1 MQAATIPFLLA
12 YFTLGLALNLYLLRW
27 LRPALGWRWRV
38 SLWFLLLALLLTLLP
53 VASRLCDRWG
63 HYHLALIM
71 GVPGYAWMAVVLWG
85 VCFGCLAEIANAGM
99 RHASFTAP
107 SVRRLVLSPRQLV
120 CAVGALSVFLAAWGA
135 VEVKTLQTVTIRIR
149 TPRLRAGAT
158 PIRIVQVSDI
168 HISPLVGH
176 TTLERLIASIADATP
191 DLLLCTG
198 DVFDSTAP
206 EMDDC
211 AKALARIPAPMGKFA
226 CLGNHEFY
234 LGVGKSLHLLDLA
247 GFTVL
252 RQDRA
257 VVERAGTQVEIRG
270 VDDPAGRYTG
280 DKPMTD
286 ENGILR
292 GGQSQAFSIL
302 LKHQPRICDGA
313 VQPPDLQLSGHTHG
327 GQIRPAQIFARLAY
341 PRWRGHYEL
350 GDGRRLYVSRGVGTW
365 GPPIR
370 VLARPE
376 ITLCII
382 EPE

>member
-1 MQAATIPFLLA
+1 MISFLITYLV
-12 YFTLGLALNLYLLRW
+12 LGLALNLYLLRW

-63 HYHLALIM
+63 HYHWALVT

-85 VCFGCLAEIANAGM
+85 VCSSCLAEIANAGM
-99 RHASFTAP
+99 RLASFAAP
-107 SVRRLVLSPRQLV
+107 SVRRLILSPRQV
-120 CAVGALSVFLAAWGA
+120 VRAVGTLSVLLAVWGV
-135 VEVKTLQTVTIRIR
+135 VEVKTLETVTIRIR
-149 TPRLRAGAT
+149 TPRLLAGAV

-168 HISPLVGH
+168 HFSPLVGRP
-176 TTLERLIASIADATP
+176 TLERLIESIELADP

-206 EMDDC
+206 QMDDF
-211 AKALARIPAPMGKFA
+211 AKVFAQIPAPMGKFA

-234 LGVGKSLHLLDLA
+234 LGVGNSLRLMDLA
-247 GFTVL
+247 GFRVL

-257 VVERAGTQVEIRG
+257 VVGRAGTKVEIRG

-280 DKPMTD
+280 EKPMTD

-292 GGQSQAFSIL
+292 GGQSGAFSIL
-302 LKHQPRICDGA
+302 LKHQPRLCGEA
-313 VQPPDLQLSGHTHG
+313 VRPPDLQLSGHTHG
-327 GQIRPAQIFARLAY
+327 GQILPAQIFARLVY
-341 PRWRGHYEL
+341 PRWRGLYEL
-350 GDGRRLYVSRGVGTW
+350 GDGRRLHVSRGVGTW

-376 ITLCII
+376 ITLFII

>member
-1 MQAATIPFLLA
+1 MIPFLIA
-12 YFTLGLALNLYLLRW
+12 YCSLGLALNLYLLRW
-27 LRPALGWRWRV
+27 LRPALGWRWRG

-63 HYHLALIM
+63 HYHLALVM

-85 VCFGCLAEIANAGM
+85 VCFGCLAEIVNAGM
-99 RHASFTAP
+99 RLASFTAP
-107 SVRRLVLSPRQLV
+107 SVRRLVLSPRQVV

-135 VEVKTLQTVTIRIR
+135 VEVKTLETVTIRIR
-149 TPRLRAGAT
+149 TPRLRAGAA
-158 PIRIVQVSDI
+158 PVRVVQISDI
-168 HISPLVGH
+168 HISPLVGR
-176 TTLERLIASIADATP
+176 TTLERLIASIAQADP

-198 DVFDSTAP
+198 DVFDSTDP
-206 EMDDC
+206 QMDDW
-211 AKALARIPAPMGKFA
+211 AKALGRIPAPMGKFA

-247 GFTVL
+247 GFKVL

-257 VVERAGTQVEIRG
+257 VVGSAGTKVEIRG

-280 DKPMTD
+280 EKSMTD
-286 ENGILR
+286 EDGIPR
-292 GGQSQAFSIL
+292 GGPSEAFSIL
-302 LKHQPRICDGA
+302 LKHQPRIYDGA

-327 GQIRPAQIFARLAY
+327 GQILPVQIFARLAY
-341 PRWRGHYEL
+341 PRWRGLYEL

-376 ITLCII
+376 ITLFIV
-382 EPE
+382 EPK